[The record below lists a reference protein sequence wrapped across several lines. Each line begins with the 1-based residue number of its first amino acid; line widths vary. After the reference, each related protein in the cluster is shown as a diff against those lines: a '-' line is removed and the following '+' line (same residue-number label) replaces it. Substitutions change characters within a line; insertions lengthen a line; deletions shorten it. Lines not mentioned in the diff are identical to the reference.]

1 MEWIDTYMVELFGGT
16 IATVIATMV
25 AGWKSF
31 MARIRA
37 MEDKIAELDKKLEI
51 NTALDKVRH
60 GK

>member
-37 MEDKIAELDKKLEI
+37 
-51 NTALDKVRH
+51 
-60 GK
+60 GG